1 MARWF
6 SLVMAWILIIA
17 GQGIAVSGEGP
28 GVLPEEAVARLRQG
42 NERFTADRC
51 LHPDMGRK
59 RLMETAAHGQH
70 PFATIVTCSDSRVA
84 PELIFDEGIGDLFV
98 IRVAGNVCGT
108 DEIASI
114 EYGVD
119 HLSTPVLVVLG
130 HTHCG
135 AVEATTAGIHPH
147 GNIPA
152 LLEKIQP
159 ALAEVKHARP
169 QLQGEELNEAVMEA
183 NIWHAVDGLLRQ
195 SPLTRQLVESGKL
208 KVLAAKYD
216 IATGRVQWLQRGV
229 K

>member
-1 MARWF
+1 MIRP
-6 SLVMAWILIIA
+6 SPWIMGFILA
-17 GQGIAVSGEGP
+17 VVCQGITVAADGP
-28 GVLPEEAVARLRQG
+28 GVSPEQAVARLRQG

-51 LHPDMGRK
+51 VHPDMGRK
-59 RLMETAAHGQH
+59 RLTETATLGQH

-114 EYGVD
+114 EYGVE
-119 HLSTPVLVVLG
+119 HLGTPVLVILG

-135 AVEATTAGIHPH
+135 AVEATTAGGEPH

-159 ALAEVKHARP
+159 ALAEVKHAHP
-169 QLQGEELNEAVMEA
+169 QLQGEKLNEAVVEA
-183 NIWHAVDGLLRQ
+183 NIWHTVDGLFRQ
-195 SPLTRQLVESGKL
+195 SPLTRHLVESGKL

-216 IATGRVQWLQRGV
+216 IATGSVQWLKRGR
-229 K
+229 